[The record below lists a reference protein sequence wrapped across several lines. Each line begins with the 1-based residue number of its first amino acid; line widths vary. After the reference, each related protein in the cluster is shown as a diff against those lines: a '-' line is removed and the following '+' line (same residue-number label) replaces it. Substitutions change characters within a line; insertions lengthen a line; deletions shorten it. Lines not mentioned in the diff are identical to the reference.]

1 MRNFS
6 KYNSTAGLNVTLELE
21 NLDSSEAELEE
32 NAIIDAT
39 ISGLPVKNV
48 NKLNYIQDALNL
60 RTWENV

>member
-60 RTWENV
+60 RT